1 VLTVM
6 FAPPSTVMAACPLPA
21 ALTVWPGTQEEVVL
35 AVWKED
41 IVGWLVVRIRCERK
55 WVCGK

>member
-1 VLTVM
+1 M
-6 FAPPSTVMAACPLPA
+6 FTPPSTVTAACPLPA
-21 ALTVWPGTQEEVVL
+21 ALTIWPGTQEEVAL
-35 AVWKED
+35 AVWEED